1 LCSLNSLLEI
11 VFKKILTG
19 LKNRSPSPNELAVVC
34 TAPKS
39 SGNPVVAK
47 LKNASPRLSVVA
59 APKKSTKPG
68 VVISLKKSPKG
79 FAVVNALIWS
89 ISCFMRGG

>member
-1 LCSLNSLLEI
+1 MCSLNSSLEI
-11 VFKKILTG
+11 IFKFFLTG
-19 LKNRSPSPNELAVVC
+19 LKNRSPSPNGLAVVC

-47 LKNASPRLSVVA
+47 LKRSSPILSVVA
-59 APKKSTKPG
+59 APKKSAKPG
-68 VVISLKKSPKG
+68 VVTSLKKSSKG
-79 FAVVNALIWS
+79 LAVVNALIWS